1 MKEYKL
7 DNERKITSGFKVPE
21 SYFDNLE
28 NEVQKKIGEKEI
40 RVISLFTKKNWII
53 AAAAVFVL
61 ALSIPIVNHI
71 NTSSAIIDPVQIET
85 YLTEQSTLSE
95 DDIVE
100 LLDEEKIQK
109 IKLELN
115 VNKNELEE
123 VLLTNSNLEDYF
135 IN

>member
-1 MKEYKL
+1 MKEFKL
-7 DNERKITSGFKVPE
+7 DNEPKITSGFKVPE
-21 SYFDNLE
+21 RYFENLE

-53 AAAAVFVL
+53 AAAAVFVI
-61 ALSIPIVNHI
+61 ALSIPIVNQMY
-71 NTSSAIIDPVQIET
+71 SSTPTIDPVQIET

-123 VLLTNSNLEDYF
+123 VLLTNSNLEDYL

>member
-1 MKEYKL
+1 MKEFKL

>member
-1 MKEYKL
+1 MKEFKL
-7 DNERKITSGFKVPE
+7 DNEPKITSGFKVPD

-40 RVISLFTKKNWII
+40 RVFSLFTKKNWTI
-53 AAAAVFVL
+53 AAAAVFVI
-61 ALSIPIVNHI
+61 ALSIPIINHM
-71 NTSSAIIDPVQIET
+71 NTSTSTIDQVQLET
-85 YLTEQSTLSE
+85 YLNEQSNLSE

-109 IKLELN
+109 IKLDLN

-123 VLLTNSNLEDYF
+123 VLLTNSNLEDYL

>member
-1 MKEYKL
+1 MKEFKL
-7 DNERKITSGFKVPE
+7 DNEPKITSGFKVPD

-28 NEVQKKIGEKEI
+28 NRVQNKIGEKEI

-53 AAAAVFVL
+53 AAAAVFVI
-61 ALSIPIVNHI
+61 ALSIPIVNYM
-71 NTSSAIIDPVQIET
+71 NPSTSTIDQVQLET
-85 YLTEQSTLSE
+85 YLTEQSNLSE

-109 IKLELN
+109 IELELS
-115 VNKNELEE
+115 VNTIELEE
-123 VLLTNSNLEDYF
+123 ALLTNSNLEDYL